1 MDISLSDV
9 LTFLRLILDILV
21 VWALIYSAFRLV
33 RNNSRTIQILKGLL
47 VIMIVKV
54 LAVWIGLNTLSYLID
69 LFLNWGIV
77 AILILFQPEIRGM
90 LEKVG
95 KTTAILPNEFQ
106 ISQYTNMINELVD
119 ACTDMSNS
127 KTGAL
132 ITIEQSNSLN
142 DYIQSGIRMDSQ
154 VSRELL
160 GTIFQYGTPMHDG
173 AVIIQGTQIACAA
186 AYFPPTTK
194 DLPSKYGARHR
205 AAVGILSLIHI

>member
-119 ACTDMSNS
+119 AC
-127 KTGAL
+127 
-132 ITIEQSNSLN
+132 N
-142 DYIQSGIRMDSQ
+142 DVQLRTS
-154 VSRELL
+154 E
-160 GTIFQYGTPMHDG
+160 
-173 AVIIQGTQIACAA
+173 
-186 AYFPPTTK
+186 
-194 DLPSKYGARHR
+194 HR
-205 AAVGILSLIHI
+205 SMYSYVRLSIDRCTATYV